1 MIPYEQ
7 RLDMYFETIMAN
19 GRDIQV
25 VVAIEE
31 MSDLIK
37 ELCKQQRWIGNL
49 EHITEELADATIMLE
64 QLRLIF
70 DINDEVEEAME
81 RKLLRQARRNAGE
94 EA

>member
-1 MIPYEQ
+1 
-7 RLDMYFETIMAN
+7 MYFETIMVHGN
-19 GRDIQV
+19 GSQV
-25 VVAIEE
+25 DVAIEE
-31 MSDLIK
+31 MSELIK
-37 ELCKQQRWIGNL
+37 ELCKHKRGIGNL